1 MIIFNIHWYY
11 WIMSSWANTMII
23 PVWKYSLTGYQGDT
37 AIQFTFLFLL
47 CQTAGGLSL
56 GADNPNIASMHGLAL
71 RAMSLR
77 DGLGCRRGDAC
88 FMSVAFSWKRVA
100 LKHEITQPIRGRVG
114 VAITRLD
121 ARHET
126 WDEHKT
132 LDGQTWDN
140 LSYCLMSPV
149 SARLMSCHVYQKAQ
163 RRIFDGFWELR
174 LTTNYY

>member
-1 MIIFNIHWYY
+1 MIIFNILWYC

-23 PVWKYSLTGYQGDT
+23 SVWKYSLTGYQGDT

-77 DGLGCRRGDAC
+77 DGLGCRRGDTC

-100 LKHEITQPIRGRVG
+100 LKREITQLIRGRNG

-121 ARHET
+121 VRRET
-126 WDEHKT
+126 RDEQKT
-132 LDGQTWDN
+132 LDGQTWDCGIYSAIFGVYSRDKVN
-140 LSYCLMSPV
+140 LNANFAS
-149 SARLMSCHVYQKAQ
+149 
-163 RRIFDGFWELR
+163 
-174 LTTNYY
+174 